1 MKIKN
6 SFKYNNPLLTIKV
19 TGALYSFNLTNLE
32 SANNLKSYVQII
44 LQHFYY

>member
-32 SANNLKSYVQII
+32 SANPTKQLII
-44 LQHFYY
+44 LITNNPTI